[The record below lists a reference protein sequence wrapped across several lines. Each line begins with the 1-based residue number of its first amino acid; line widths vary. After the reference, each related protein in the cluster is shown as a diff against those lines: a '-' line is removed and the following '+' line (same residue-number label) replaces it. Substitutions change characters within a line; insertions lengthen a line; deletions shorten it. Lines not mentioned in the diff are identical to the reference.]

1 MRVRSG
7 KGTQEKEGLS
17 MTSRDLRDAR
27 RKKGWTQEETA
38 EKLGVTQAY
47 LSMLERGR
55 RSMPYDLARLAV
67 ETRDAPPIALPLPEH
82 VFETPVGNGRLG
94 LQLPAL

>member
-1 MRVRSG
+1 
-7 KGTQEKEGLS
+7 
-17 MTSRDLRDAR
+17 MTGQDLRDAR

-55 RSMPYDLARLAV
+55 RLMPSDLTRLAV
-67 ETRDAPPIALPLPEH
+67 ETLHAPPTALPLP
-82 VFETPVGNGRLG
+82 
-94 LQLPAL
+94 AK